1 MYCDSLKALDHM
13 ADKKANLG
21 FQTPSTLVNI
31 MLPLLESSICINMYT
46 FMAYNVYKYT
56 LCFSMSVM
64 VDILAQD
71 QASG

>member
-1 MYCDSLKALDHM
+1 MVTHSRALDHM
-13 ADKKANLG
+13 ADKKVNLK

-31 MLPLLESSICINMYT
+31 MLPLPESRLCMNMYT

-56 LCFSMSVM
+56 LCLSMSVM
-64 VDILAQD
+64 VDISAQD